1 MAALMRQD
9 DVLEEL
15 YTEENPSEINLKKLA
30 NLFGVT
36 HKEMAETL
44 KVETSSFSK
53 NPYLSSSN
61 VLKQWRIIFNLFIDV
76 VDQSESELSS
86 EEVKVKMQRWLKAP
100 NLDLDDKSP
109 LEMMMSGKARKVRSL
124 LEQLFV

>member
-1 MAALMRQD
+1 MRQD

-15 YTEENPSEINLKKLA
+15 YTEENPSEINLKNLA
-30 NLFGVT
+30 DLFGVT
-36 HKEMAETL
+36 HKDMAKVL

-76 VDQSESELSS
+76 VDQSEPGLSGDA
-86 EEVKVKMQRWLKAP
+86 VKLKMQRWLKSP
-100 NLDLDDKSP
+100 NLDLGSKTP
-109 LEMMMSGKARKVRSL
+109 LEMMMSGKTRKVRAH